1 MAWAE
6 KPTKLS
12 TEFYCSF
19 FPGIVSVELLYVSIP
34 PVQDF
39 VFIHQHCSLFVFYYT
54 TVIVVSPLSC
64 YVFYHFV
71 RVPWIT
77 IPAVFYMV
85 ALVFKVLYFCFLT
98 EELYCL
104 IQNLIHL
111 WLVFRFPP
119 WAAYIAVWNWNGNN
133 QHEERESMW
142 SRQSPNWI
150 HCQTRG
156 EQHRFLG

>member
-1 MAWAE
+1 MLVIGFNFRPQYRQ
-6 KPTKLS
+6 PTKFS
-12 TEFYCSF
+12 AEFYCSF

-34 PVQDF
+34 SVQDF
-39 VFIHQHCSLFVFYYT
+39 AFIHQHCSLFVFYYT

-98 EELYCL
+98 EELYSL
-104 IQNLIHL
+104 IQNFIRSKFYTF
-111 WLVFRFPP
+111 V
-119 WAAYIAVWNWNGNN
+119 VV
-133 QHEERESMW
+133 
-142 SRQSPNWI
+142 
-150 HCQTRG
+150 
-156 EQHRFLG
+156 